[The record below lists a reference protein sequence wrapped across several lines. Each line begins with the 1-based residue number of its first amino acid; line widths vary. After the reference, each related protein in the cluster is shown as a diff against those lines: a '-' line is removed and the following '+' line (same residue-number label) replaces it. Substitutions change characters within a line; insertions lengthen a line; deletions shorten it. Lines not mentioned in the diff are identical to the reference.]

1 MTGAKSKNFVGGA
14 LGSYVDMLEIT
25 IATGEVET
33 SPSSYTFVASYT
45 VVSIYLLLAYRD

>member
-1 MTGAKSKNFVGGA
+1 MTGAKSKKFVGGA
-14 LGSYVDMLEIT
+14 LGSYVDMLEIA
-25 IATGEVET
+25 IGEVET